1 MAGEETKTGP
11 AQGAN
16 GGGARGPHLRGC
28 AVRKCTGRASAPAC
42 IATLKR
48 RSEFLRV
55 RKGMRHAARGF
66 VLEAKLR
73 DVGVGA
79 AAEGA
84 RFGFTVARQV
94 GKAVERNRIKRR
106 LKAVIGR
113 AAPHARGD
121 CDYVLIARRA
131 ALTLPFGVLLA
142 DAITALERVHRPPP
156 DRRRRKETGSKLAG

>member
-1 MAGEETKTGP
+1 MRPPFSAIEPLRLGVAMSSRGPSVSAASRETP
-11 AQGAN
+11 
-16 GGGARGPHLRGC
+16 GAR
-28 AVRKCTGRASAPAC
+28 A
-42 IATLKR
+42 
-48 RSEFLRV
+48 
-55 RKGMRHAARGF
+55 
-66 VLEAKLR
+66 
-73 DVGVGA
+73 GA
-79 AAEGA
+79 ALEGA
-84 RFGFTVARQV
+84 RCGFTVARQV